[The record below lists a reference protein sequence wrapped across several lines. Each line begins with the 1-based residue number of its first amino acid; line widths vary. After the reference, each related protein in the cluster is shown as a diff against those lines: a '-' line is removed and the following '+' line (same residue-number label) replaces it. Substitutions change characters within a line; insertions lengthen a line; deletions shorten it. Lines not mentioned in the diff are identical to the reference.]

1 MRLWELR
8 PIDKDSGPWEPWYD
22 KAFGFVVRADTEAQA
37 RLLASAQ
44 AGDEKAAA
52 WLDASLS
59 RCEELTDDG
68 EASVVMQDFA
78 SA

>member
-37 RLLASAQ
+37 RCWHRHRLEMKKRRHGSM
-44 AGDEKAAA
+44 
-52 WLDASLS
+52 
-59 RCEELTDDG
+59 RR
-68 EASVVMQDFA
+68 
-78 SA
+78 